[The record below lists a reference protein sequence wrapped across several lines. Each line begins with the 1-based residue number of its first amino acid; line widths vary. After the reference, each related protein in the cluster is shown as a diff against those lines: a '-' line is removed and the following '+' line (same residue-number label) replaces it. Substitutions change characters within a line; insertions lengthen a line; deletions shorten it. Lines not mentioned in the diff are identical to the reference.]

1 MGFDAL
7 LKRYFPAV
15 ICVLVAIAAY
25 FQASGLGQLVASTVA
40 LDPAAVPTAA
50 PTTKRH
56 TPAPA
61 STDHVTSA
69 KDILARNPFDSVTG
83 PLDGSSTEF
92 SIPKPTVTN
101 SEDWDQD
108 PECSGTGKILL
119 ITAAED
125 RAWSFVAIAGADG
138 KSQLR
143 REGDDINGHNVV
155 RIDWDRIWMMNGGQ
169 RCQLAMG
176 SKTASAPK
184 AAAAKPAAGEDAE
197 EKPSSRRSKKVPADI
212 ADKIHKVSDTE
223 FNVERAVVDKIL
235 ENQAEFMKSARIV
248 PEKEGDKIVGIRLFG
263 VRQDSLLG
271 TLGLQNGDRLQTIN
285 GFDMASPEKALEA
298 YARLRTADRLT
309 VTVNRKGKPMNIDF
323 NIK

>member
-40 LDPAAVPTAA
+40 LDPSAVPTAA
-50 PTTKRH
+50 ASPKRH

-83 PLDGSSTEF
+83 PLDGSSQDF
-92 SIPKPTVTN
+92 NIPRAVATN
-101 SEDWDQD
+101 SEDWEQD
-108 PECSGTGKILL
+108 PECSSSGKILL

-125 RAWSFVAIAGADG
+125 RTWSFVAIAGADG

-143 REGDDINGHNVV
+143 REGDEINGHNVV
-155 RIDWDRIWMMNGGQ
+155 RIDWNRIWMMSGGQ

-176 SKTASAPK
+176 SKTASAAK
-184 AAAAKPAAGEDAE
+184 APAKPAAEGEEAP
-197 EKPSSRRSKKVPADI
+197 KSSRRGKKVPADI
-212 ADKIHKVSDTE
+212 AAKIHKVSDTE
-223 FNVERAVVDKIL
+223 FNIERSVVDQIL

-248 PEKEGDKIVGIRLFG
+248 PEKEDGKVVGIRLFG

-271 TLGLQNGDRLQTIN
+271 TLGLENGDRLQTIN